1 MEASGRFIVFEG
13 IDGAGKT
20 TQVELLAQNLRSLGR
35 EVSLSAEPTTLES
48 GRAIRRALSGAEKK
62 SECQMAA
69 MFVLDRI
76 AHNIDSEIGIRA
88 LTEKGIDVI
97 SDRYYYS
104 SLAYQGA
111 ATDYGWVKQMNIG
124 SPEIRR
130 PDLCIYLDLL
140 PEQSLERIRADC
152 RIRVGTRRNHKS
164 RLLACDAFVDEAA
177 AHERIVETHLK
188 LHKFGAALRTYCGER
203 SSRSVG
209 NRLTRIASV

>member
-35 EVSLSAEPTTLES
+35 EVSLSAEPTALES

-140 PEQSLERIRADC
+140 PEQSLERISRG
-152 RIRVGTRRNHKS
+152 RESVEIYENLEKLTSVRNTFLS
-164 RLLACDAFVDEAA
+164 VIEDLRGEGESIYVVDANRPPEQIAEEIFA
-177 AHERIVETHLK
+177 IVKKH
-188 LHKFGAALRTYCGER
+188 
-203 SSRSVG
+203 
-209 NRLTRIASV
+209 I

>member
-1 MEASGRFIVFEG
+1 MNKGKFIVFEG

-20 TQVELLAQNLRSLGR
+20 TQVELLSKNLQALGR
-35 EVSLSAEPTTLES
+35 RVSLSAEPTSLES
-48 GRAIRRALSGAEKK
+48 GKAIRRALSGAERKT
-62 SECQMAA
+62 ECQMAA

-76 AHNIDSEIGIRA
+76 AHNTDAEIGIEP

-111 ATDYGWVKQMNIG
+111 ATDYAWVKAMNVG

-140 PEQSLERIRADC
+140 PEQSLERISRGRESVEIYENIEKLTLTRNTFLSVIDDLRADGES
-152 RIRVGTRRNHKS
+152 IYIV
-164 RLLACDAFVDEAA
+164 DANRTPEEISVDIFN
-177 AHERIVETHLK
+177 IVKKHL
-188 LHKFGAALRTYCGER
+188 
-203 SSRSVG
+203 
-209 NRLTRIASV
+209 N

>member
-1 MEASGRFIVFEG
+1 MAELGKFIVFVG

-20 TQVELLAQNLRSLGR
+20 TQVELLAKHLRSLGR

-48 GRAIRRALSGAEKK
+48 GKAIRRALSGAEKK

-76 AHNIDSEIGIRA
+76 AHNIDEEIGIRA
-88 LTEKGIDVI
+88 LTAKGIDVI

-130 PDLCIYLDLL
+130 PDLCIFLDLSPKDAIARISARGEATEIYEKEETL
-140 PEQSLERIRADC
+140 SLFRDTFHRVFASLED
-152 RIRVGTRRNHKS
+152 RVAIVNAAPAPEEIGAEV
-164 RLLACDAFVDEAA
+164 LAAVQK
-177 AHERIVETHLK
+177 IL
-188 LHKFGAALRTYCGER
+188 
-203 SSRSVG
+203 
-209 NRLTRIASV
+209 

>member
-1 MEASGRFIVFEG
+1 MRKGKFIVFEG

-20 TQVELLAQNLRSLGR
+20 TQVEMLAKNLRALGR
-35 EVSLSAEPTTLES
+35 SVSLSAEPTPLES
-48 GRAIRRALSGAEKK
+48 GKAIRRALSGAERKT
-62 SECQMAA
+62 ECQMAA

-76 AHNIDSEIGIRA
+76 AHNTDAEIGIEP

-111 ATDYGWVKQMNIG
+111 ATDYAWVKAMNVG

-140 PEQSLERIRADC
+140 PEQSLERISKNRE
-152 RIRVGTRRNHKS
+152 S
-164 RLLACDAFVDEAA
+164 
-177 AHERIVETHLK
+177 VEIYENLEK
-188 LHKFGAALRTYCGER
+188 LT
-203 SSRSVG
+203 
-209 NRLTRIASV
+209 LTRNTFLSVIDDLKGDGESIYIVDANRTPEEISVDIFNIVKKHLD

>member
-1 MEASGRFIVFEG
+1 MAELGKFIVFEG

-20 TQVELLAQNLRSLGR
+20 TQVELLAKHLRSLGR

-48 GRAIRRALSGAEKK
+48 GKAIRRALSGAEKK
-62 SECQMAA
+62 SVCQLAA

-88 LTEKGIDVI
+88 LTAKGIDVI

-124 SPEIRR
+124 APEIRR

-140 PEQSLERIRADC
+140 PEQSLERISRGRESVEIYENLEKLTSVRNTFLSVIEDLRAEGES
-152 RIRVGTRRNHKS
+152 IYIV
-164 RLLACDAFVDEAA
+164 DANRTPDEIAR
-177 AHERIVETHLK
+177 E
-188 LHKFGAALRTYCGER
+188 
-203 SSRSVG
+203 
-209 NRLTRIASV
+209 IASIVDKHI